1 MISIVLLII
10 TLLWV
15 LLIDLGFSQF
25 ERETE
30 AKIREI
36 NEKINI
42 LSDQQVSLMEQ
53 IKEMREEHYDISGQQ
68 IKAEKVYSADNSE
81 LH

>member
-1 MISIVLLII
+1 MTGIALLII
-10 TLLWV
+10 TIWV
-15 LLIDLGFSQF
+15 SLIQYYFFLSDKD
-25 ERETE
+25 TE

-36 NEKINI
+36 DEKINI
-42 LSDQQVSLMEQ
+42 LSDQQVNLMEQ

-68 IKAEKVYSADNSE
+68 IKAEKVYSANNSE

>member
-1 MISIVLLII
+1 MTGVALLII
-10 TLLWV
+10 IIWV
-15 LLIDLGFSQF
+15 SLIQYYFFLNDKD
-25 ERETE
+25 TE

-36 NEKINI
+36 DEKINI

-53 IKEMREEHYDISGQQ
+53 IKEMREENYDISGQQ
-68 IKAEKVYSADNSE
+68 IKIEKVYSADNSE

>member
-1 MISIVLLII
+1 MITVAVIILAFGFLLTNHCFI
-10 TLLWV
+10 
-15 LLIDLGFSQF
+15 QF
-25 ERETE
+25 EREIE

-36 NEKINI
+36 DEKINI
-42 LSDQQVSLMEQ
+42 LSDQQVCLMEQ

-68 IKAEKVYSADNSE
+68 IKAEEVYSADNSG

>member
-10 TLLWV
+10 TLWV
-15 LLIDLGFSQF
+15 LLINLGFSQF
-25 ERETE
+25 ERETD

-68 IKAEKVYSADNSE
+68 IKAEEVYSADNSG

>member
-1 MISIVLLII
+1 VTGAALLII
-10 TLLWV
+10 TIWV
-15 LLIDLGFSQF
+15 LLIQYYFFLSDKD
-25 ERETE
+25 TE

-36 NEKINI
+36 DEKINI
-42 LSDQQVSLMEQ
+42 LSDQQVNLMEQ

>member
-1 MISIVLLII
+1 MTGIALLII
-10 TLLWV
+10 TIWV
-15 LLIDLGFSQF
+15 SLIQYYFFLSDKD
-25 ERETE
+25 TE

-36 NEKINI
+36 DEKINI
-42 LSDQQVSLMEQ
+42 LSDQQVNLMEQ
-53 IKEMREEHYDISGQQ
+53 TKEMREEHYDISGQQ

>member
-1 MISIVLLII
+1 MVDYYS
-10 TLLWV
+10 
-15 LLIDLGFSQF
+15 SRF
-25 ERETE
+25 EHKTE

-36 NEKINI
+36 DEKINI

-53 IKEMREEHYDISGQQ
+53 IKEMREENYDISGQQ
-68 IKAEKVYSADNSE
+68 IKAEKVHPSDYSE

>member
-1 MISIVLLII
+1 MTGIALLVI
-10 TLLWV
+10 TLWV
-15 LLIDLGFSQF
+15 LLINYCFSQF
-25 ERETE
+25 QHETE

>member
-1 MISIVLLII
+1 MISIVLLITI
-10 TLLWV
+10 LWV

-36 NEKINI
+36 DEKINI

-68 IKAEKVYSADNSE
+68 IKAEKVHPSDYSE